1 MTKKQFLRSLAD
13 WIEQTPQIVSA
24 LTTTFSAHA

>member
-24 LTTTFSAHA
+24 LTTTAHA